1 MTAEESFSQLGH
13 KIDEAQ
19 AKVAAA
25 ASKSRDELQAEVEQ
39 AQSSARQKAD
49 EIKAQAARGRDEA
62 ATGWQAMKD
71 RWQAHVAD
79 LHDKAADKKAEVDR
93 RKAEI
98 RAEAAEDYAED
109 AINFAIAAAQEAE
122 YAVLDAVWTP
132 SWPAPT
138 PTPWRAPADTPA
150 QPNAR
155 LVVRGEGQMPHI
167 VGLAFAS
174 AGSLLVQLLAVVLV
188 ILTRPRPKT
197 LLWAFWLTAFIVS
210 CGFGFLALAVFRAK
224 GTFLGT
230 TSRTVSPAIYLIVG
244 VIAVCVAVFA
254 ATRRGRELIGSEIDK
269 RQEKAS
275 PDPQGSLTD
284 RAQVKVQGVKTKA
297 EEALQ
302 HGSVWVA
309 LAVGVVLGAPT
320 PFQLAGTGI
329 MVRNGYG
336 LLTQVL
342 LVVMFSVITYIVVE
356 IPIVSYAVWP
366 DATSSKVTAFS
377 EWLSSHKIQAAAAV
391 AAVVGL
397 VLIGKGIAAL

>member
-1 MTAEESFSQLGH
+1 
-13 KIDEAQ
+13 
-19 AKVAAA
+19 
-25 ASKSRDELQAEVEQ
+25 
-39 AQSSARQKAD
+39 
-49 EIKAQAARGRDEA
+49 
-62 ATGWQAMKD
+62 
-71 RWQAHVAD
+71 
-79 LHDKAADKKAEVDR
+79 
-93 RKAEI
+93 
-98 RAEAAEDYAED
+98 
-109 AINFAIAAAQEAE
+109 
-122 YAVLDAVWTP
+122 
-132 SWPAPT
+132 
-138 PTPWRAPADTPA
+138 
-150 QPNAR
+150 
-155 LVVRGEGQMPHI
+155 MPHI
-167 VGLAFAS
+167 VALAFAS

-197 LLWAFWLTAFIVS
+197 LLWSFWLTAFIVS

-230 TSRTVSPAIYLIVG
+230 TSHTVSPAIYLIVG

-269 RQEKAS
+269 RQKKAA
-275 PDPQGSLTD
+275 PGPQGSLSA
-284 RAQVKVQGVKTKA
+284 RAQVKVQEAKSKA

-342 LVVMFSVITYIVVE
+342 LVVMFSLITYIVVE
-356 IPIVSYAVWP
+356 VPIVSYAVWP

-377 EWLSSHKIQAAAAV
+377 EWLSSHKIQATAAV